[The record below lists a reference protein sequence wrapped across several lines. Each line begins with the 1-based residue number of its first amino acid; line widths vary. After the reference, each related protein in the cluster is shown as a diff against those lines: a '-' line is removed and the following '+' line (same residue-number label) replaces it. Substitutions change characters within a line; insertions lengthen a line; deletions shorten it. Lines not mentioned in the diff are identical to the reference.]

1 MKCLNGKKLVGIR
14 VNQSAKVAFTV
25 QVLVLVWK
33 GKDGILGRHGSSCN
47 IHLWLE
53 PPMIVQGS
61 STMGRFSLLLS
72 LVKNL
77 LLDLGAKKKGGGN
90 RHEDMTTF
98 KSVHNA
104 TGSVHIKSFS
114 KIVFNSR
121 LFWYPSQSDI
131 FRKCRRSSRASVGY
145 AALSLSSTL
154 EVNQTSQSQLARNMA
169 DHNTVG
175 LAGDS
180 LLLWYYSSTCLIFLC
195 YDKWNKV
202 IPDPS
207 HRRLGMIE

>member
-1 MKCLNGKKLVGIR
+1 MPKWQKACWNTSEPKC
-14 VNQSAKVAFTV
+14 QSCVHSSGSCFGM
-25 QVLVLVWK
+25 K
-33 GKDGILGRHGSSCN
+33 GKGRNSRAPWIKLQHTSMVGTSNDCPRIIDHGS
-47 IHLWLE
+47 
-53 PPMIVQGS
+53 
-61 STMGRFSLLLS
+61 LLS
-72 LVKNL
+72 AFIIGKEPT
-77 LLDLGAKKKGGGN
+77 LGSWSQKKRGGN